1 MGGKSGQIS
10 DHRHETVYSR
20 FAIVTGET
28 RSAFVLRVKAA
39 LDRCEAVSQAALI
52 VSHGGV
58 WMAVQQILGLDANR
72 SENAIPYKV
81 QRQMNHWEVE
91 RLE

>member
-1 MGGKSGQIS
+1 MSIAKQP
-10 DHRHETVYSR
+10 
-20 FAIVTGET
+20 
-28 RSAFVLRVKAA
+28 
-39 LDRCEAVSQAALI
+39 ALI

-58 WMAVQQILGLDANR
+58 WMSVQQILGLEPNR

-81 QRQMNHWEVE
+81 QWHMNQWGVE